1 MVGIESVSAAVAGD
15 AAKLNESTMEP
26 ATPPIVNAMS
36 VDVEDYYQVWA
47 LSSMVKR
54 SEWSSCES
62 RVVASTSRILD
73 MFDAAGV
80 KATFFTLGCV
90 AKNYPDLVRRIVAD
104 GHELASHGYWH
115 HKVHELTRDEFL
127 EDVRSTRLLLEDIG
141 GVPVRGYRAPSF
153 SIGEQTPWAYDV
165 LAEAEYTYSSSLH
178 PIVHDH
184 YGRPDAPRFPYLEA
198 SGIREIPVATVEW
211 RGRRITCAGGGF
223 FRLLPY
229 QFWFRPLL
237 RRLHAR
243 EAQPATFYFH
253 PWEIDAGQ
261 PRVQGLP
268 LRSRLRHYSN
278 LGAMEGKLRRLL
290 ADFRWD
296 RMDHVYVL

>member
-90 AKNYPDLVRRIVAD
+90 AKDYPDLVRRIVAD

-184 YGRPDAPRFPYLEA
+184 YGRPDAPRFPYLD
-198 SGIREIPVATVEW
+198 
-211 RGRRITCAGGGF
+211 
-223 FRLLPY
+223 
-229 QFWFRPLL
+229 
-237 RRLHAR
+237 
-243 EAQPATFYFH
+243 FH